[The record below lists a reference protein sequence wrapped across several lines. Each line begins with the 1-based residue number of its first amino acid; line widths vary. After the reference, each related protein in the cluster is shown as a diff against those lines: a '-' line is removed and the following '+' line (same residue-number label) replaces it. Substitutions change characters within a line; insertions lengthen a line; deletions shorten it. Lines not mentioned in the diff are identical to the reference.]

1 MENVVLHGS
10 YKMPDILANQWC
22 SLWED
27 HTLYEKMVRDGEIQG
42 TCSGGSIVHI
52 NVDSKVTKTQAK
64 RLISEAIKNGMA
76 HYALNAV
83 YVECKDCGHVHKG
96 KVDTCPKCGS
106 KNLNHFSRII
116 GYFSQIEKWSKPRR
130 EYDFPRRKFMQYGDI
145 KEQLGE

>member
-10 YKMPDILANQWC
+10 YKMPDILSNQWC

-27 HTLYEKMVRDGEIQG
+27 HSLYEKMVRDGEIQG
-42 TCSGGSIVHI
+42 TCSGGSIDHI
-52 NVDSKVTKTQAK
+52 NIDSKITKTQAK
-64 RLISEAIKNGMA
+64 KLIAEAIKNGMA

-83 YVECKDCGHVHKG
+83 YVECKDCGHVYKG
-96 KVDTCPKCGS
+96 KVDACPKCGS

-130 EYDFPRRKFMQYGDI
+130 EYDFPRRKFMQFNDI